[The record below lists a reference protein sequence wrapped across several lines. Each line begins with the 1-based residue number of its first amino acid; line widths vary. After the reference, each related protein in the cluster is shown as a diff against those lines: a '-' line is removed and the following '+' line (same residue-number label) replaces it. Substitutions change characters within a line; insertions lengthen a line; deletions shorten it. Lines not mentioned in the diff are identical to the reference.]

1 MHISVTT
8 RTKRRTPSNSV
19 IPTVKIE
26 SPFEAA
32 LTVLSSI
39 VPVLSTVG
47 ASVGDVLGRRDDV
60 GVIVGDDDGTT
71 VEVGLMLGDTVG
83 SIVGGIVGDN
93 VGEME
98 G

>member
-1 MHISVTT
+1 MHITIAT
-8 RTKRRTPSNSV
+8 RRKRRTPSNSV
-19 IPTVKIE
+19 TPTVKKE
-26 SPFEAA
+26 SPFEAV

-39 VPVLSTVG
+39 EPVLSTVG

-83 SIVGGIVGDN
+83 SVVGGIVGDN